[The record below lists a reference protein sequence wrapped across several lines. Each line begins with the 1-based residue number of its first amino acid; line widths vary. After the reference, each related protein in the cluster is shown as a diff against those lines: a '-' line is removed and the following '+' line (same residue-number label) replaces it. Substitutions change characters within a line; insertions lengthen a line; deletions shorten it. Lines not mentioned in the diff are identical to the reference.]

1 MTQLFDRLGSLDPS
15 GDEALL
21 LCAIVA
27 ALLGALIVL
36 GFGLGHAPKRSF
48 APARNTKELDLITL
62 WRLRRSLRRGAKA
75 ARYEARAENSVKTT
89 L

>member
-1 MTQLFDRLGSLDPS
+1 MTQLFERLANLDPS

-27 ALLGALIVL
+27 ALLSALILL
-36 GFGLGHAPKRSF
+36 GFALMRAPKRPS
-48 APARNTKELDLITL
+48 APTRNTKELDLVTL
-62 WRLRRSLRRGAKA
+62 WRLRKSLRRGAKPA
-75 ARYEARAENSVKTT
+75 PYEARAESSVKPA